1 MPSNAAGS
9 GLAGRFDMFAT
20 RSELLEKIRLG
31 EDTFLELKEVKFAG
45 GKVRGPSQDG
55 LADELAAFANSSGG
69 VLLLGVEDASREV
82 LGIALDK
89 LDDVESLVRQACEQ
103 SIKPPLVPVIE
114 RMTLPDSGGVE
125 QPIIRLAIE
134 RSLFVHQSPGG
145 YLHRVGS
152 SKRPI
157 APDQLARLFQQ
168 RSQSRLIRFDETPVP
183 RATLGDLDEAL
194 WRRFAPRR
202 STDAPEVLMSK
213 LAMAALD
220 EQGEWRPTVAGLLLG
235 SSVAQQFLPGAYI
248 QAVAYQGKDVV
259 PTAEGSYQ
267 RDACDILGPLDQQ
280 ILNACAFVR
289 KNMSMAARKLAHG
302 GREDLPQF
310 DMLAVFE
317 AVTNAVAHR
326 DYSMAGAKVRLRL
339 FDDRLELYSP
349 GMLPNTMTPE
359 SLPFRQA
366 ARNEALTSLLA
377 RCPIV
382 DDSLSA
388 HRQHIMDKRGEGVSI
403 VLEKSERLSGKRP
416 EYQLCDDSE
425 LKLTIFAAATE

>member
-1 MPSNAAGS
+1 
-9 GLAGRFDMFAT
+9 MFAT

-69 VLLLGVEDASREV
+69 VLLLGVEDTSREV
-82 LGIALDK
+82 LGIPVDK
-89 LDDVESLVRQACEQ
+89 LDDVEQLVRQACEQ
-103 SIKPPLVPVIE
+103 SIKPPLAPIIE
-114 RMTLPDSGGVE
+114 RMTLPDGGGVE
-125 QPIIRLAIE
+125 QPVIRLAIE

-157 APDQLARLFQQ
+157 SPDQLARLFQQ

-183 RATLGDLDEAL
+183 RATLGDLNDAL
-194 WRRFAPRR
+194 WRRFAPPR
-202 STDAPEVLMSK
+202 SGDAPAVLLNK
-213 LAMAALD
+213 LAMAARD

-235 SSVAQQFLPGAYI
+235 SSVAQQFLPGAFI
-248 QAVAYQGKDVV
+248 QAVAYQGDNVV
-259 PTAEGSYQ
+259 PTSEGAYQ
-267 RDACDILGPLDQQ
+267 RDTQDIVGPLDQQ
-280 ILNACAFVR
+280 ILDACAFVR
-289 KNMSMAARKLAHG
+289 KNMRMAARKLAQG

-382 DDSLSA
+382 DDTLAA

-403 VLEKSERLSGKRP
+403 VLEASERLSGKRP
-416 EYQLCDDSE
+416 EYQLSDDSE
-425 LKLTIFAAATE
+425 LKLTIFAAATEQEE